1 MWSAA
6 LWGGLAGSAVLLGAI
21 IGIYL
26 NIKKNYIG
34 YIMAFGTGTLIGAAS
49 FELLTQSVDHGGIN
63 ITTISFLIG
72 ASIFTVADI
81 IIAKKGGKERKRSRE
96 NPINHSGLAIFIGT
110 VIDAIPESMII
121 GVSLIGGQHVSWLLV
136 IAIFI
141 SNFPEGLSS
150 STGLKKDGYSNKKIL
165 ILWFL
170 VFILSIVSSIVGYYF
185 FQQASSKLVASISA
199 FAAGGIVAMVSS
211 TMMPEAYEEGGPV
224 IGFIAAVGLI
234 LSLILTNIE

>member
-6 LWGGLAGSAVLLGAI
+6 LWGGIAGSAVFLGAI
-21 IGIYL
+21 VGIFFHM
-26 NIKKNYIG
+26 KKNYIG

-49 FELLTQSVDHGGIN
+49 FELLNKSVDRGGILV
-63 ITTISFLIG
+63 TTVGFIMG
-72 ASIFTVADI
+72 ASLFTIVDI
-81 IIAKKGGKERKRSRE
+81 LIAKKGGKERKRSKE
-96 NPINHSGLAIFIGT
+96 NPKNHSGLAIFVGT

-121 GVSLIGGQHVSWLLV
+121 GVSLIGGHQVSWLLV
-136 IAIFI
+136 VAIFI

-150 STGLKKDGYSNKKIL
+150 STGLRKDGYSNKKIL

-170 VFILSIVSSIVGYYF
+170 VFILSIASSLIGYFF
-185 FQQASSKLVASISA
+185 FQQASVKLVASISA
-199 FAAGGIVAMVSS
+199 FAAGAIVAMVSS

-234 LSLILTNIE
+234 VSLILTKIE